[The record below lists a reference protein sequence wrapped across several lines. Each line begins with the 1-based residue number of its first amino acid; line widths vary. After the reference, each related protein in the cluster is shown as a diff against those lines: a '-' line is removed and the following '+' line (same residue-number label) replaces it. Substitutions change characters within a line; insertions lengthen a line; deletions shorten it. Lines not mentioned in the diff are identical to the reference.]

1 MINFQAAVNMDAGSL
16 IWRTRTHFV
25 LLHYEYQGGLIGLV
39 SVVNPLHLQR
49 LPQRDADGA
58 AL

>member
-1 MINFQAAVNMDAGSL
+1 MQEVFFEGHVL
-16 IWRTRTHFV
+16 ILFI
-25 LLHYEYQGGLIGLV
+25 LHYEYQGGLIGLF

-49 LPQRDADGA
+49 LPQRDADGE

>member
-1 MINFQAAVNMDAGSL
+1 MINFQATWMQEVFFGGHVL
-16 IWRTRTHFV
+16 ILFI
-25 LLHYEYQGGLIGLV
+25 LHYEYQGGLIGLV
-39 SVVNPLHLQR
+39 FVVNPLHLQC